1 MERGQMMENTVLV
14 QPLHEWKKEANLTNY
29 YFFSVVLWGENVP
42 FSVSL
47 EKPLEDLTIQEKYL
61 LVKTVTREIN
71 WIECSKKIIIDAL
84 IEGHMLELAEDWVS
98 SAEEVEGKEECYE
111 VEDGQQVQLPIS
123 EADFAA
129 SLFFNSLGI
138 DFESDLAKFSISI
151 FFECSPD
158 YFAGH
163 SINVS
168 CDPNHKVEAGGL
180 FG

>member
-1 MERGQMMENTVLV
+1 MDNVVLV
-14 QPLHEWKKEANLTNY
+14 QPLYEWEKEESLTNY
-29 YFFSVVLWGENVP
+29 YVFSVVLWDKKVP

-47 EKPLEDLTIQEKYL
+47 EKPLEKLTIQEKYL
-61 LVKTVTREIN
+61 LVKVVTKEVN
-71 WIECSKKIIIDAL
+71 WIENNKKKLVAGL
-84 IEGHMLELAEDWVS
+84 VKAGMVELAEDWAS

-111 VEDGQQVQLPIS
+111 VEDGMQVQLPIS
-123 EADFAA
+123 EADFAD
-129 SLFFNSLGI
+129 SLYFNSLGI
-138 DFESDLAKFSISI
+138 NFESELAIFSMSM

-168 CDPNHKVEAGGL
+168 YDSNHVIDIGGL